1 MCGPDHA
8 SKVVQVTKI
17 GQIHV
22 NMNVQNFK
30 LMDRVEIDAW
40 YFGLAE
46 NCPISSPVRL
56 LIQKL
61 FWASEEDCKIAS
73 CIVSTHMK
81 RHQIWRVSRQP

>member
-30 LMDRVEIDAW
+30 LVDRVEIDAW
-40 YFGLAE
+40 YFGPAE
-46 NCPISSPVRL
+46 N
-56 LIQKL
+56 
-61 FWASEEDCKIAS
+61 
-73 CIVSTHMK
+73 
-81 RHQIWRVSRQP
+81 